1 MKYKN
6 TYRKICYDQHF
17 KCIGSVISDNI
28 YYINSIN
35 THYHK
40 LFSYDDK
47 GKRTLIS
54 KYI

>member
-6 TYRKICYDQHF
+6 TYRKICYDQKF

-28 YYINSIN
+28 HYINAIN
-35 THYHK
+35 THYYK
-40 LFSYDDK
+40 LFSYDNL